1 MKKNT
6 IFAKSAIWAMF
17 YFTPRGFQCTVKG
30 IFIPKNLKLGE
41 ISTKE
46 HFNIFDF
53 PKKLK
58 EWGSN

>member
-1 MKKNT
+1 
-6 IFAKSAIWAMF
+6 MF

-46 HFNIFDF
+46 HFNTFDF

-58 EWGSN
+58 EWESN